1 MKKTKHLTFCALMS
15 ALGAIALLLGGITRV
30 LDLTAVVIGAMIIF
44 VVFTELKYSALAVY
58 AVTAL
63 LAFILPIEKTVAVEY
78 LIFAIYPILKPLF
91 ERAGRVF
98 GLAIKL
104 IFMIISSASLVLIF
118 RFVFMMVDLWYIDLI
133 FAIGLVACYFLFD
146 VALTRFK
153 LYYQFKLRHQLK
165 IDRFFH

>member
-1 MKKTKHLTFCALMS
+1 MQE
-15 ALGAIALLLGGITRV
+15 G
-30 LDLTAVVIGAMIIF
+30 
-44 VVFTELKYSALAVY
+44 Y
-58 AVTAL
+58 
-63 LAFILPIEKTVAVEY
+63 
-78 LIFAIYPILKPLF
+78 
-91 ERAGRVF
+91 
-98 GLAIKL
+98 LAIKL

-153 LYYQFKLRHQLK
+153 LYYQFKLRYQLK